1 MKKILLLC
9 VIFSSLAFARFDC
22 CNRKHATI
30 KKEESSITLTVA
42 VVRAEDEALLQKA
55 SASLS
60 KEGILVQIKK
70 LDSQKVAEEALSEGY
85 VDGLYAEG
93 LQIRSD
99 CEKKE
104 ALSSLKKTLE
114 KISP

>member
-9 VIFSSLAFARFDC
+9 VIFSSLAFARYDC
-22 CNRKHATI
+22 CKRKHATI

-42 VVRAEDEALLQKA
+42 VLRSEDEVLLQKA
-55 SASLS
+55 SALLS
-60 KEGILVQIKK
+60 KEGIQVQVKK
-70 LDSQKVAEEALSEGY
+70 LDNPKVADEALSEGY

-93 LQIRSD
+93 LRSRSD